1 MRRKSPRLMRR
12 STFMTT
18 GAAAAGALA
27 VPRYAV
33 AAGPAATVKIG
44 FLESFSGVF
53 TDQGSVHRLG
63 ADLALADFNRRAGRV
78 KFEFVYADDTS
89 KPAVATTEAHRLLDQ
104 EKVDVLFGGTSSA
117 IGLAMNALALEAGVF
132 TLLIGPQDST
142 ITAEKAS
149 KLSYRFGPNI
159 RMMLKPLVRR
169 ALALGKKWYFLQADY
184 AFGKDGYAQ
193 LSEALKRAGGTE
205 AGHDVVPLGTSDF
218 SSVLTK
224 VRNADADV
232 FALCVSGLDAANAAK
247 QWASFGLNKKQKLIG
262 ISLEDTYWK
271 AVPLDAVQGATFPV
285 LWGPTVSSS
294 AAKLAARL
302 RQGIKG
308 PVGGRHYLGY
318 MAAWSLM
325 ERMTAAGT
333 TRADKLM
340 SAFENY
346 TFDAAKASK
355 ATYHACDHQCTQDI
369 YAGTVVPQKT
379 FDKTQFM
386 FDVVSEV
393 PAVEADDCNAPYA
406 KAAMTAMASQ
416 KATERQNYTPK
427 SWS

>member
-1 MRRKSPRLMRR
+1 MKRT
-12 STFMTT
+12 TFLTT
-18 GAAAAGALA
+18 GAAAAGTLAL
-27 VPRYAV
+27 PSYTL
-33 AAGPAATVKIG
+33 AAGPAATVRIG

-63 ADLALADFNRRAGRV
+63 ADLAIADFNKRAGRV

-89 KPAVATTEAHRLLDQ
+89 KPANATTEARRLLDQ

-117 IGLAMNALALEAGVF
+117 IGQAINAFAVEAGVF

-149 KLSYRFGPNI
+149 KLAYRFGPNI

-193 LSEALKRAGGTE
+193 LSDQLKRAGGTE
-205 AGHDVVPLGTSDF
+205 VGHDVVPLGTSDY

-224 VRNADADV
+224 LRNSDAEV

-285 LWGPTVSSS
+285 LWAPTVSAS
-294 AAKLAARL
+294 AQKLAARL

-308 PVGGRHYLGY
+308 PIGGRHYLGY

-325 ERMTAAGT
+325 ERMTQAGT
-333 TRADKLM
+333 TKADKLAA
-340 SAFENY
+340 AFENY
-346 TFDAAKASK
+346 TFDDAKASK

-369 YAGTVVPQKT
+369 YAGTIVPESK
-379 FDKTQFM
+379 FNKTQFM
-386 FDVVSEV
+386 FDIVSEV
-393 PAVEADDCNAPYA
+393 PASEADQCGTPYA
-406 KAAMTAMASQ
+406 KAAEAAMASQ
-416 KATERQNYTPK
+416 HVTERPNYSPK
-427 SWS
+427 TWS

>member
-1 MRRKSPRLMRR
+1 MKR
-12 STFMTT
+12 STFLTT
-18 GAAAAGALA
+18 TAAGAAGTLA
-27 VPRYAV
+27 VPQFTL

-44 FLESFSGVF
+44 FLESFSGQF

-63 ADLALADFNRRAGRV
+63 ADLALADFNKKSGRV
-78 KFEFVYADDTS
+78 RYEFVYGDDGS
-89 KPAVATTEAHRLLDQ
+89 KPATASTEARRLIDQ

-117 IGLAMNALALEAGVF
+117 IGLSMNALALETGVF
-132 TLLIGPQDST
+132 ALLIGPQDSS
-142 ITAEKAS
+142 ITADKAS
-149 KLSYRFGPNI
+149 KLTYRFGPNI

-193 LSEALKRAGGTE
+193 LSDALKRAGGTE
-205 AGHDVVPLGTSDF
+205 VGHDVVPLGTSDY

-224 VRNADADV
+224 LRNSDAEV

-247 QWASFGLNKKQKLIG
+247 QWATFGLNKKQKLIG

-285 LWGPTVSSS
+285 LWSPTVSPS

-308 PVGGRHYLGY
+308 PIGGRHYLGY

-325 ERMTAAGT
+325 ERMSQAGT
-333 TRADKLM
+333 TKADKLM
-340 SAFENY
+340 AAFENY
-346 TFDAAKASK
+346 TFDAAKASR
-355 ATYHACDHQCTQDI
+355 ATYHACDHQCAQDI
-369 YAGTVVPQKT
+369 YAGTVVPQKK

-386 FDVVSEV
+386 FDIVAEV
-393 PAVEADDCNAPYA
+393 PAGEADNCGESYA
-406 KAAMTAMASQ
+406 KAATAAMASQ
-416 KATERQNYTPK
+416 KIADRANYTPK
-427 SWS
+427 TWG

>member
-1 MRRKSPRLMRR
+1 
-12 STFMTT
+12 MTT
-18 GAAAAGALA
+18 GSAAAGALA
-27 VPRYAV
+27 VPRYTL
-33 AAGPAATVKIG
+33 AAGPAATVRIG

-63 ADLALADFNRRAGRV
+63 ADLALADFNRRGRV

-89 KPAVATTEAHRLLDQ
+89 KPATATTEARRLVDQ

-117 IGLAMNALALEAGVF
+117 IGLAMNALALELGVF

-142 ITAEKAS
+142 ITGEKAS
-149 KLSYRFGPNI
+149 KLTYRFGPNI

-193 LSEALKRAGGTE
+193 LSDALKRAGGTE
-205 AGHDVVPLGTSDF
+205 VGHDVVALGTSDF

-224 VRNADADV
+224 LRNSDADV
-232 FALCVSGLDAANAAK
+232 FALCVSGLDAANASK

-262 ISLEDTYWK
+262 ISLEDTYYK

-285 LWGPTVSSS
+285 LWSPTVSPS

-302 RQGIKG
+302 RQGIRG

-325 ERMTAAGT
+325 QRVTDAGT
-333 TRADKLM
+333 TRADKLVT
-340 SAFENY
+340 AFENY
-346 TFDAAKASK
+346 SFDAAKASR
-355 ATYHACDHQCTQDI
+355 ATYHGCDHQCTQDV

-379 FDKTQFM
+379 FGRTSFM

-393 PAVEADDCNAPYA
+393 PAAEADECGAPYA
-406 KAAMTAMASQ
+406 KAAETAFASQ
-416 KATERQNYTPK
+416 RIGERPNYTPK

>member
-1 MRRKSPRLMRR
+1 MKR
-12 STFMTT
+12 STFLTST
-18 GAAAAGALA
+18 AAGAAGALA
-27 VPRYAV
+27 VPRFTL

-63 ADLALADFNRRAGRV
+63 ADLAIADFNKKSGRV
-78 KFEFVYADDTS
+78 KYEFVYGDDGS
-89 KPAVATTEAHRLLDQ
+89 KPATATTEARRLIDQ

-117 IGLAMNALALEAGVF
+117 IGLSMNALALELGVF
-132 TLLIGPQDST
+132 DLLIGPQDSS
-142 ITAEKAS
+142 ITADKAS
-149 KLSYRFGPNI
+149 KLTYRFGPNI

-193 LSEALKRAGGTE
+193 LSDALKRAGGTE
-205 AGHDVVPLGTSDF
+205 VGHDVVPLGTSDY

-224 VRNADADV
+224 LRNSDAEV

-247 QWASFGLNKKQKLIG
+247 QWATFGLNKKQKLIG

-285 LWGPTVSSS
+285 LWSPTVSPS

-325 ERMTAAGT
+325 DRMSQAGT
-333 TRADKLM
+333 TKADKLM
-340 SAFENY
+340 AAFENY
-346 TFDAAKASK
+346 SFDAAKASR
-355 ATYHACDHQCTQDI
+355 ATYHACDHQCAQDI
-369 YAGTVVPQKT
+369 YAGTVVPQKK

-386 FDVVSEV
+386 FDIVSEV
-393 PAVEADDCNAPYA
+393 PAPEADNCGESYA
-406 KAAMTAMASQ
+406 KAASSAMASQ
-416 KATERQNYTPK
+416 KIADRANYSPK
-427 SWS
+427 TWS